1 MPILK
6 SKKVLLYNA
15 RETKR
20 GIITVR
26 VLSANY
32 RSPDMGYS
40 ATVQD
45 YVSIPAIEGMS
56 EREEAVTA
64 TYTYVQFNPAE
75 IDAAE
80 KKLALD
86 DPMGLQEHI
95 EKVILTALLDKIKAV
110 PLYDSV
116 EADWELI

>member
-6 SKKVLLYNA
+6 SKKALVYNA
-15 RETKR
+15 REAKR
-20 GIITVR
+20 GIISIKVR
-26 VLSANY
+26 SANY
-32 RSPDMGYS
+32 QSPDIGYS

-45 YVSIPAIEGMS
+45 YVSIPAIEDMP

-64 TYTYVQFNPAE
+64 TYVQFNAAE

-80 KKLALD
+80 TKLALD

>member
-6 SKKVLLYNA
+6 SKKALVYNA
-15 RETKR
+15 RETKS
-20 GIITVR
+20 GIISIKVR
-26 VLSANY
+26 SANY
-32 RSPDMGYS
+32 QSPDIGYS

-56 EREEAVTA
+56 EREEAVT
-64 TYTYVQFNPAE
+64 TTYVQFNKAE

-80 KKLALD
+80 TKLALD
-86 DPMGLQEHI
+86 DPMDLQEHI
-95 EKVILTALLDKIKAV
+95 EKVILTALLDKINAV

>member
-15 RETKR
+15 REAKR

-32 RSPDMGYS
+32 QSPDMGYS

-64 TYTYVQFNPAE
+64 TYVQFNAAE

-80 KKLALD
+80 TKLALD
-86 DPMGLQEHI
+86 DPMDLQEHI
-95 EKVILTALLDKIKAV
+95 EKVILTALLDKIKIT
-110 PLYDSV
+110 PLYDSI